1 MKAQGARRREATA
14 GRPGGDA
21 PAVAARTDSASAN
34 ASKSKDSGTGANGQT
49 RGYLY
54 DAAGEDRD
62 VAVTRKT
69 IADLH
74 DRKIL
79 WIDLPK
85 RDVDQIREMGAVLD
99 LDRRT
104 VEALAKPPNGVRLD
118 NYGAYLQFAV
128 LAAPGSASGKS
139 IGPRRAAPQDQRIDF
154 VVGQNWV
161 LTVHSHDVKYLQ
173 GFRAQDK
180 GDTDTGALSASAL
193 SASLL
198 DWHLE
203 EYFAEVSRV
212 EAAIDELDERILAA
226 PSEERL
232 LEEILEIRRRSSRL
246 RRTLMTQ
253 RAIFYVLRRPDLG
266 QEMDGDASGAFASLG
281 NRFER
286 AVDEAE
292 HTRDLSVGS
301 FELFTSRSAQETNDL
316 VKALTFFTVIIGT
329 TAAVAGLFGMNF
341 DPPFFQTGSA
351 GFFAVTLGLL
361 IVGLAAWIVGRRR
374 RWI

>member
-1 MKAQGARRREATA
+1 MKANRAPRGAA
-14 GRPGGDA
+14 RPGTPRRGGA
-21 PAVAARTDSASAN
+21 AVAASATPSTRA
-34 ASKSKDSGTGANGQT
+34 APHKSKAAGTGAAIPRIQ
-49 RGYLY
+49 GYLY
-54 DAAGEDRD
+54 DAAAQDREI
-62 VAVTRKT
+62 AVTRKA
-69 IADLH
+69 IAGLH

-79 WIDLPK
+79 WIDLAK
-85 RDVDQIREMGAVLD
+85 RDAEEIRELGDLLG

-104 VEALAKPPNGVRLD
+104 VQALAKPRDGLRLD
-118 NYGAYLQFAV
+118 NYGAYLQFAALTAPRSV
-128 LAAPGSASGKS
+128 GGGLATPED
-139 IGPRRAAPQDQRIDF
+139 RRIDF
-154 VVGQNWV
+154 VIGQNWV
-161 LTVHSHDVKYLQ
+161 LTVHAADVAYLQ

-180 GDTDTGALSASAL
+180 GDTETGALSAPAL
-193 SASLL
+193 GASLL

-203 EYFAEVSRV
+203 EYFTEVSKV

-226 PSEERL
+226 PSEELL
-232 LEEILEIRRRSSRL
+232 LEEILQIRRRSSRL

-253 RAIFYVLRRPDLG
+253 RSVFYGLGRPDLG
-266 QEMDGDASGAFASLG
+266 QVVDSEASEAFASLA

-301 FELFTSRSAQETNDL
+301 FELFTSRSAQQTNEL

-351 GFFAVTLGLL
+351 GFFAVTIGLL
-361 IVGLAAWIVGRRR
+361 VVGLSAWIVGRRR